1 MRAEKDFL
9 GEVSIPQQALYG
21 IQSWR
26 ARQNFPD
33 RTPFPPEWFRAM
45 GRVKQAYYIACQSF
59 RDTLQQEGL
68 HEKLSIKLP
77 DTEVLT
83 VMIQRAGEVAEGS
96 FFDDFIVPG
105 ISGGA
110 GTSINMNINEIIA
123 NSSLKQL
130 GFDPGRY
137 DRIDPYEDANI
148 FQSTNDV
155 VPSALKLAVMQ
166 QLRVLEQE
174 VNLLR
179 AGVENLERENRHVL
193 RMGYTQ
199 MQAAVPTSW
208 GKLFSTY
215 SDALSRDW
223 WRITRCQER
232 IKVVNLGGSAVGTG
246 LTVPRYIIMEVV
258 QVLQR
263 LTGLPI
269 TRAENLAD
277 ATSNLDAFVEVHAT
291 LKSLAVNLEK
301 ISGDLRILASD
312 LTGKPALKLPRKQ
325 VGSSIMPGKVNPV
338 IPEFVISATGRIY
351 SNDALIS
358 ALAARG
364 CLELNA
370 YVPVIGMAMLESIH
384 LLVSCCST
392 LHLNLINGLK
402 IDTDLSIN
410 TLWRNPGV
418 AAALIPLLGYHEAS
432 RLAQQMM
439 ANDWDI
445 FRANAEIRLL
455 EEEVLR
461 RYLSPDRLLQLG
473 YSIKDL

>member
-1 MRAEKDFL
+1 MRVEKDFI
-9 GEVSIPQQALYG
+9 GDVSLPKQALYG

-33 RTPFPPEWFRAM
+33 RTPFPPEWYRAM

-59 RDTLQQEGL
+59 RDTLQEEGL
-68 HEKLSIKLP
+68 LDKLSVRLP
-77 DTEVLT
+77 DAEALT
-83 VMIQRAGEVAEGS
+83 IMIQKAGEVAEGS
-96 FFDDFIVPG
+96 YFDDFIVPG

-199 MQAAVPTSW
+199 MQAAVPTSF

-301 ISGDLRILASD
+301 MSCDLRILASD

-351 SNDALIS
+351 SNDALVS
-358 ALAARG
+358 SLAARG

-384 LLVSCCST
+384 LLISCCST
-392 LHLNLINGLK
+392 LHLNLIQGLK
-402 IDTDLSIN
+402 IDTDVSMN
-410 TLWRNPGV
+410 TLWQNPGV